1 MEAETGGLISMDN
14 KYVGVSFLNS
24 KFEKIKAPVRGG
36 LMDI

>member
-14 KYVGVSFLNS
+14 KYVGVNFVNTKL
-24 KFEKIKAPVRGG
+24 EKIKAPVRGG